1 MLSYRVTVRSDAG
14 ACRTFTDER
23 AAGAYAVE
31 LAQRGENGLQTIA
44 WSAGDLF
51 EWAALVEYPDSYVR
65 EVELG
70 NRRRAVEF
78 NPAHGEPPEASEIT
92 RRLFPELSQ
101 EDQQCQR

>member
-14 ACRTFTDER
+14 ACRTFTDES

-31 LAQRGENGLQTIA
+31 LAQRGENVLQTIA
-44 WSAGDLF
+44 WSDGDLF
-51 EWAALVEYPDSYVR
+51 EWAALAEYPDSYVR

-78 NPAHGEPPEASEIT
+78 NPAHADPPDASEIT
-92 RRLFPELSQ
+92 RRLFPELNQ
-101 EDQQCQR
+101 ED